1 MITYVKNGPVEE
13 SRSAA
18 VRLSDARPSQMMGVA
33 NAQRTLG
40 YIRVLTEFISQNEY
54 QDVVQMFGVLN
65 EPLLTSIGRNQLDR
79 L

>member
-33 NAQRTLG
+33 NAQAMYRS
-40 YIRVLTEFISQNEY
+40 TE
-54 QDVVQMFGVLN
+54 DVKLLN
-65 EPLLTSIGRNQLDR
+65 IEHTM
-79 L
+79 